1 MIPFSMPSAVAA
13 AYFAGCIVVG
23 GSLVCATL
31 IVVAYLWRGGK

>member
-1 MIPFSMPSAVAA
+1 MIAISTPSAFAA
-13 AYFAGCIVVG
+13 AYFAGRIVVG